1 MDLITKVQK
10 VIKSQLELL
19 FVIAKA
25 INMEIQQE
33 QTFQFENPEEFFV
46 TGLSNHFQKFGK
58 KIELGF
64 PAVV

>member
-10 VIKSQLELL
+10 VFKSQLELL

-33 QTFQFENPEEFFV
+33 
-46 TGLSNHFQKFGK
+46 
-58 KIELGF
+58 
-64 PAVV
+64 